1 MDTVEAAG
9 AGTGPGTRAP
19 VAGPPPAR
27 AAVKPGPPAMKAGP
41 PAAEPAPPAAE
52 AWYTAPLRVF
62 VTGALLMSV
71 LSHGF
76 EGGYHLVVMLAGGA
90 LQLAGA
96 VWGVAARL
104 ALRNPGTDA

>member
-1 MDTVEAAG
+1 MDTVEPAG
-9 AGTGPGTRAP
+9 AGTGPGTRGPA
-19 VAGPPPAR
+19 AGPHRREAR
-27 AAVKPGPPAMKAGP
+27 APRGGPAL
-41 PAAEPAPPAAE
+41 PAAE

-104 ALRNPGTDA
+104 ALRSPGGDA